1 MLELAHDMRHE
12 RKMRCASTGS
22 HQSVWRADRSA
33 DLSAVMTERRGAPM
47 KVYGIAEIARALDTD
62 PGLVGKWRERHKLP
76 APDAELA
83 TGPVWLA
90 GTIEPLLAAGGP
102 APKAPGQRLRKFR
115 VTARMTAGPY
125 PALTNDRRSH
135 FQAAIAAT
143 HRTGYL
149 KPPAVQWT
157 CWTRRLSRSNARLMS
172 RRPPPKPSGRSSGGT
187 PSSLHISEPAKSRSS
202 ASHQPTDEL
211 VQEALRLLLT
221 STNPEACTTCGMM
234 GRFRMIVSAAGAGT
248 FSGIRPV
255 RRRAGVV

>member
-1 MLELAHDMRHE
+1 
-12 RKMRCASTGS
+12 
-22 HQSVWRADRSA
+22 
-33 DLSAVMTERRGAPM
+33 M

-102 APKAPGQRLRKFR
+102 EPKAPGQRLRTFH

-143 HRTGYL
+143 HRTGDL
-149 KPPAVQWT
+149 APRAVRWDMLDEAT
-157 CWTRRLSRSNARLMS
+157 VMIECEA
-172 RRPPPKPSGRSSGGT
+172 
-187 PSSLHISEPAKSRSS
+187 HEPAAAAETVRS
-202 ASHQPTDEL
+202 
-211 VQEALRLLLT
+211 
-221 STNPEACTTCGMM
+221 
-234 GRFRMIVSAAGAGT
+234 I
-248 FSGIRPV
+248 I
-255 RRRAGVV
+255 RRAAEFVAHIGVREIEIISISPAD